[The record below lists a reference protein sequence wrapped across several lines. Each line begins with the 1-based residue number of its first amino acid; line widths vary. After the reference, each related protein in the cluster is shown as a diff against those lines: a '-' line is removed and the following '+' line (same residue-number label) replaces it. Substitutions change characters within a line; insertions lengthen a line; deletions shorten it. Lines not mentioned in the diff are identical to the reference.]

1 MVLGDALMFLGN
13 YKAWMKEMQKNHS
26 LKIGVL
32 SVEYST
38 YLALYSM
45 SILQGVQDTLL
56 VRSIDAYCFLATFRH
71 VT

>member
-13 YKAWMKEMQKNHS
+13 YKTWMKEMQKNHN

-38 YLALYSM
+38 YLALYFA
-45 SILQGVQDTLL
+45 SIQQDIQDTFFI
-56 VRSIDAYCFLATFRH
+56 RSTDP
-71 VT
+71 

>member
-13 YKAWMKEMQKNHS
+13 YKAWMKEMQKSHN

-38 YLALYSM
+38 F
-45 SILQGVQDTLL
+45 ITLCDVDF
-56 VRSIDAYCFLATFRH
+56 VRNPG
-71 VT
+71 

>member
-13 YKAWMKEMQKNHS
+13 YKAWMKEMQKNHN

-38 YLALYSM
+38 YLVPYLV
-45 SILQGVQDTLL
+45 SILQDIFYV
-56 VRSIDAYCFLATFRH
+56 ID
-71 VT
+71 